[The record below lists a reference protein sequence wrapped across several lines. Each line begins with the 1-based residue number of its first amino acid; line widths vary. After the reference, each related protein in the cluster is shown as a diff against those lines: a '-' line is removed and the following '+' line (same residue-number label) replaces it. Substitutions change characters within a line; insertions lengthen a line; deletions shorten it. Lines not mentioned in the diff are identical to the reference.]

1 MSGAPWLV
9 LANPAAGTGEGRR
22 ERVEAVLSERGIAA
36 DVVEMRDR
44 GTLRE
49 AVAEAAGAGR
59 DRFVAVG
66 GDGTVNAV
74 VNEVLGHAWERP
86 PVVGV
91 LPAGTACDLLRTFA
105 VPQTL
110 EGAAG
115 HLLGTA
121 VYPADVCLAIG
132 EWGRRFFVNAATLGL
147 LAEAVR
153 TAGRMSPRWRSAR
166 YVAALLRVLPRFGRS
181 PVRVEAGGRRFEGE
195 ALGMA
200 VANAQFIGAGFNIAP
215 RAAMMDGLLDVQVF
229 TARRREVF
237 RLTRKART
245 GEHLSDPAVRRF
257 AAAEVRVET
266 EGGGWPVE
274 VDGEVLGETPVVFR
288 VQQGLLSLKI

>member
-1 MSGAPWLV
+1 MSEVPWLV
-9 LANPAAGTGEGRR
+9 LANPAAGVGEGRR
-22 ERVEAVLSERGIAA
+22 ERVEAALSERGIAA
-36 DVVEMRDR
+36 EVVEMRDR

-59 DRFVAVG
+59 DRFAAVG

-74 VNEVLGHAWERP
+74 VNEVLGHTWESP

-105 VPQTL
+105 IPQTL

-115 HLLGTA
+115 HLLGTD
-121 VYPADVCLAIG
+121 VYPVDVGVAMG

-181 PVRVEAGGRRFEGE
+181 PVRVEMGGRRFEGE

-229 TARRREVF
+229 TARRREVL

-257 AAAEVRVET
+257 ATAEVRVEA
-266 EGGGWPVE
+266 ENGWPVE
-274 VDGEVLGETPVVFR
+274 ADGEVLGETPAVFR